1 MPPSLPALFDL
12 SARTALVTGGSRGL
26 GLEIAEGLAEAGAH
40 VWITARR
47 AQWLDPALAYLR
59 ERGAQADAFAC
70 DIGDPAQVD
79 ALVAHLAG
87 RQVGIDILVNNAGLT
102 WAAPPEQ
109 MPLDRWRQVLDVN
122 LTAAFLL
129 SRAFAPGMRAAGYG
143 RIINVA
149 SIAGLVGT
157 PASLMD
163 AVGYSTSKA
172 AVIGL
177 TRDLAVKWAPDG
189 ITVNAVA
196 PGFFRTR
203 MSEAILDRH
212 ADAITGS
219 TPMARIGREGEL
231 KGAVVFLASPAASYI
246 TGQILAV
253 DGGTTAA

>member
-1 MPPSLPALFDL
+1 MPHPLPTLFDL
-12 SARTALVTGGSRGL
+12 SGRTALVTGGSRGL

-47 AQWLDPALAYLR
+47 PQWLDPALEHLR
-59 ERGAQADAFAC
+59 QGGARADAVAC
-70 DIGDPAQVD
+70 DIGDPAQVERLIGHLD
-79 ALVAHLAG
+79 AQAAT
-87 RQVGIDILVNNAGLT
+87 IDILVNNAGLT
-102 WAAPPEQ
+102 WAASPEA
-109 MPLDRWRQVLDVN
+109 MPIERWRQVLDVN
-122 LTAAFLL
+122 VTAAFLL
-129 SRAFAPGMRAAGYG
+129 ARALAPGMRARGYG
-143 RIINVA
+143 RIVNVA

-157 PASLMD
+157 PSGLMD

-172 AVIGL
+172 ALIGL

-212 ADAITGS
+212 ADAITAS
-219 TPMARIGREGEL
+219 TPMARIGQEGEL

-253 DGGTTAA
+253 DGGYSAV